1 MSFTSYSLAL
11 GSKQLRE
18 SEDQQTLRVQTLKI
32 NNERAIYKSINQSQK
47 YKSKS
52 QKYKSK
58 SPKSKSTCLLFMAQ
72 QVMLVRFG
80 AVDLVHKRYQ
90 PEFQNKFRGFRA

>member
-58 SPKSKSTCLLFMAQ
+58 SQKYKSKSQKYKSKSQKYKSKLRNYNL
-72 QVMLVRFG
+72 
-80 AVDLVHKRYQ
+80 
-90 PEFQNKFRGFRA
+90 